1 MANSSGKP
9 GGILAGC
16 GCIFALSPLIMA
28 IVTAP
33 FNSGADVWHWYLVST
48 VPVGGVVVIAGLI
61 IAALGANKSAAEDSA
76 GEPESEPSASDADS
90 DPNAGESKSD
100 PTAGDAP

>member
-1 MANSSGKP
+1 MANGSGKP
-9 GGILAGC
+9 GGVLAGC

-28 IVTAP
+28 IVTTP

-61 IAALGANKSAAEDSA
+61 IAAVGANKGAAEDSA
-76 GEPESEPSASDADS
+76 SEPES

-100 PTAGDAP
+100 PTPGDAA